1 MEKAFGNNSP
11 QEYNKK
17 QEDIHKGLEKEGKNK
32 FNEQISEK
40 AIENLYSRKEGYTE
54 KRVEPE
60 SLLTEEEKAIKA
72 KLEEEVTKMKSTP
85 SLEEEAKKRV
95 EEIKS
100 LKEREKLK
108 YLLNLASERGISFA
122 IRVAQKMKD
131 PYTLDMFRDILAMNK
146 IYEHFSK

>member
-1 MEKAFGNNSP
+1 MKKYFDDNLSRE
-11 QEYNKK
+11 QNKDQSRFNK
-17 QEDIHKGLEKEGKNK
+17 ELENDNRPSAS
-32 FNEQISEK
+32 FPEK
-40 AIENLYSRKEGYTE
+40 AIENLYSRKESSQE
-54 KRVEPE
+54 KE
-60 SLLTEEEKAIKA
+60 SGQENLLTKEEEAIKA
-72 KLEEEVTKMKSTP
+72 KLEEEISKMRSNP

-108 YLLNLASERGISFA
+108 YLLNLAPEKGISFA
-122 IRVAQKMKD
+122 TRVAQKMND